1 MSSHSHPIYGLL
13 KYISTLML
21 AGFAMVLFCTEVDE
35 TELKSWGTFAAT
47 LGVAEVVK
55 SQVLK
60 KKAEPE

>member
-47 LGVAEVVK
+47 LGVAEIVK
-55 SQVLK
+55 SRFNKQK
-60 KKAEPE
+60 QQ

>member
-1 MSSHSHPIYGLL
+1 MSHPAHPIYSFL
-13 KYISTLML
+13 KYIATLML

-55 SQVLK
+55 SRFNKQK
-60 KKAEPE
+60 EEQE

>member
-60 KKAEPE
+60 KKVETE